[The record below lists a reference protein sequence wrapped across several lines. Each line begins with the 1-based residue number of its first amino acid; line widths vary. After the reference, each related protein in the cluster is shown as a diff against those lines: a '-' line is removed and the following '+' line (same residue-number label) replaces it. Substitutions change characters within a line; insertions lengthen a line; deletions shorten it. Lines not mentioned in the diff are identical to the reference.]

1 MKDIIKN
8 QDKSI
13 EYYMTR
19 LQELE
24 SINVELK
31 GIIDSLEKDIKLF
44 GQLRTLDI
52 NYLEKLKFENDNFKS
67 QIESKSSCDMS
78 EFDITLQQLELL
90 FDFLPELKYFASEYQ
105 ILHDVYPSEFE
116 CNIYKD
122 MKNKIYSLILD
133 LSIE

>member
-19 LQELE
+19 CQELE
-24 SINVELK
+24 SINIELK
-31 GIIDSLEKDIKLF
+31 QIIDSLEKDIKLF

-52 NYLEKLKFENDNFKS
+52 NYLEKLKFENDNLKS
-67 QIESKSSCDMS
+67 QFKSKSSYNIS
-78 EFDITLQQLELL
+78 KFDITLQQLELL
-90 FDFLPELKYFASEYQ
+90 FDFLPGVKYFASEYQ
-105 ILHDVYPSEFE
+105 LLHDVYPSESE

-122 MKNKIYSLILD
+122 LKNKIYSLILN
-133 LSIE
+133 LSI